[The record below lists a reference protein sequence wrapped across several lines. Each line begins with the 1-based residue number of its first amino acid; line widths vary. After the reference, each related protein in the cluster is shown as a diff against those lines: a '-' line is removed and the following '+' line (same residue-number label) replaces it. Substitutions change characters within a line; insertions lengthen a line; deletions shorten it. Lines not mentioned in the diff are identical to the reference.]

1 MCIEHLEAGTAA
13 PRLENVTP
21 VSAQARDRKLRLP
34 NQDRQT
40 INRLLTRFL
49 NADCAAFDSYSV

>member
-13 PRLENVTP
+13 PRLENVAP
-21 VSAQARDRKLRLP
+21 VSALTRDRKLRLL

-40 INRLLTRFL
+40 INRLLTRF
-49 NADCAAFDSYSV
+49 